1 MFGSYGASRTSEG
14 HRIGDGPLVGARV
27 ATQGAMNRS
36 DWPESNSFGRLT
48 EAWNADDTMFVGRAD
63 TICELETKAR
73 LPGCSKLALAIAA
86 SNSGLHGM
94 LGGAWGCEMRDGTS
108 LSMKA
113 FATAHPET
121 RKILEILGVYLNLL
135 WRSVYK
141 RDPNCGACDM
151 AVTCPAS
158 GTCSS
163 GDGSCRCFSAAFEE
177 AYAAAKDDDE
187 KLLKLANE
195 ALRVDAI
202 NSAMKN
208 AQAAVGLWQNTTG
221 NVQFIGPDGAPLS
234 AAANNAL
241 KIFLAKLVL
250 HPAKVAPYATPLA
263 ASNDPLFWVTHNAWE
278 RVWHYVQL
286 HPSTQYGNALYADSA
301 ERLKQY
307 WDQSAQ
313 RDMAKRAPAYELIRG
328 RDDAPPLPSAPAYE
342 LIRGRDDDA
351 PLPSA
356 DDDPLPSADAFFAT
370 GTDDTCCEAGAACC
384 FDVYRFC
391 CVPRPG
397 AARGER
403 VLLAALQR
411 LRAERD
417 GFIWPVGCPC
427 GLCTCCFPLKI
438 FDVACCC
445 CRTPQERCDSFRYV
459 GQRVLHSGI
468 AEIPALYPFPPAAS
482 EREAYDGRAGP
493 WYGAH
498 PNRFV
503 SFLEALG
510 DFLTSCACLAPLCA
524 RFNAATVAPTTTWRP
539 ANRHVGRHDRQMNDN
554 KNFGGGEPLPTN
566 CAPGD
571 VGSRVIFWAHGSAFA
586 VTQAKDFLWLFGQM
600 LAEQTGQ
607 VVLLGEYGL
616 TSSTVAPAQLEGW
629 SRTYAALCE
638 FYGAAN
644 VVVAG
649 DSAGGNLALA
659 TVLRDGAAA
668 PGALALL
675 SPWVDLRDE
684 AVDAP
689 SVAANAPERG
699 RCRATARGLPAA
711 PGRARDGA
719 YANEAD
725 RSTALVSPGAA
736 VAAKLAAAGLDVAT
750 YVAAAMPHDAAVAAA
765 GLIYATGLG
774 FAGLGDYGAFEPTRV
789 WAEFLGWLATVPGW
803 EATRV
808 PPRARAV
815 LRPAAAAAADEDRRA
830 RRAFGSRKSFQ
841 RIHHPEEATPD
852 APTRSITPTDD
863 YLATFAAPASLASF
877 RPKPK
882 PRSATEKIV
891 EFDKAGYLGEHQR
904 RKGFNSR
911 ESFDNFLRVDET
923 VRLDRPNDPPTPRDP
938 LEPFHFSHLSFQ
950 PILPSPV
957 GSFG

>member
-1 MFGSYGASRTSEG
+1 
-14 HRIGDGPLVGARV
+14 
-27 ATQGAMNRS
+27 
-36 DWPESNSFGRLT
+36 
-48 EAWNADDTMFVGRAD
+48 
-63 TICELETKAR
+63 
-73 LPGCSKLALAIAA
+73 
-86 SNSGLHGM
+86 
-94 LGGAWGCEMRDGTS
+94 
-108 LSMKA
+108 
-113 FATAHPET
+113 
-121 RKILEILGVYLNLL
+121 
-135 WRSVYK
+135 
-141 RDPNCGACDM
+141 
-151 AVTCPAS
+151 
-158 GTCSS
+158 
-163 GDGSCRCFSAAFEE
+163 
-177 AYAAAKDDDE
+177 
-187 KLLKLANE
+187 
-195 ALRVDAI
+195 
-202 NSAMKN
+202 
-208 AQAAVGLWQNTTG
+208 
-221 NVQFIGPDGAPLS
+221 
-234 AAANNAL
+234 
-241 KIFLAKLVL
+241 
-250 HPAKVAPYATPLA
+250 
-263 ASNDPLFWVTHNAWE
+263 
-278 RVWHYVQL
+278 
-286 HPSTQYGNALYADSA
+286 
-301 ERLKQY
+301 
-307 WDQSAQ
+307 
-313 RDMAKRAPAYELIRG
+313 MAKRAPAYELIRG
-328 RDDAPPLPSAPAYE
+328 CDDAPPASADAPAYE

-356 DDDPLPSADAFFAT
+356 DDDPLPSADEFFAT

-391 CVPRPG
+391 CVPRPWCCPRQNAFCWLLYNGCAG
-397 AARGER
+397 ASA
-403 VLLAALQR
+403 
-411 LRAERD
+411 RD

-554 KNFGGGEPLPTN
+554 KNFGGVWIYPSRYGDAMPTPPGARDARGEPLPTN
-566 CAPGD
+566 VAPGD

-699 RCRATARGLPAA
+699 ALPRYGRADYLPPQGVLATAAS
-711 PGRARDGA
+711 

-725 RSTALVSPGAA
+725 RSTALVSPGVASAADLAPLAGTRAFVTWGADEVLRDQQAA

-808 PPRARAV
+808 PPRWVA
-815 LRPAAAAAADEDRRA
+815 
-830 RRAFGSRKSFQ
+830 
-841 RIHHPEEATPD
+841 
-852 APTRSITPTDD
+852 
-863 YLATFAAPASLASF
+863 
-877 RPKPK
+877 
-882 PRSATEKIV
+882 
-891 EFDKAGYLGEHQR
+891 
-904 RKGFNSR
+904 KGK
-911 ESFDNFLRVDET
+911 
-923 VRLDRPNDPPTPRDP
+923 
-938 LEPFHFSHLSFQ
+938 
-950 PILPSPV
+950 
-957 GSFG
+957 